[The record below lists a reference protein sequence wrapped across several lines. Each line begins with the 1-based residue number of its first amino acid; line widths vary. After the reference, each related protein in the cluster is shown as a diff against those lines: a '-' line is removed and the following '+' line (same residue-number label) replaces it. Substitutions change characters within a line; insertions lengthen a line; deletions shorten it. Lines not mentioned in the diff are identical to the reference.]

1 MRDAARAQRAG
12 HGARRAHSAPYE
24 IVCFAVVLQTENQ
37 VHAAG
42 IALGVLAQDLEERAG
57 GIGGGDTVRQGDGR
71 LHGDTIRRPAA
82 REDRRQQIA
91 DRVRALLHAATIHRS
106 GESAGLQCTSGMSRS
121 GHSWQ
126 QEPRRALKMRES
138 HGFRAVGAAMDGEM
152 VPQWGVRSR
161 DAAM

>member
-1 MRDAARAQRAG
+1 
-12 HGARRAHSAPYE
+12 
-24 IVCFAVVLQTENQ
+24 
-37 VHAAG
+37 
-42 IALGVLAQDLEERAG
+42 
-57 GIGGGDTVRQGDGR
+57 
-71 LHGDTIRRPAA
+71 
-82 REDRRQQIA
+82 
-91 DRVRALLHAATIHRS
+91 
-106 GESAGLQCTSGMSRS
+106 MSRS